1 MQGVTITS
9 QDTATASVNGR
20 LAGGEEGTTLPLDAA
35 LALFRREAA
44 ARGLPSAR
52 VRSVVSY
59 VRSSMPPAAT
69 RAGSPGPAD
78 LLPWL
83 LDFRHW
89 AEQAGRGRG
98 ERGSALRSRLSN
110 AALFVRVVTEA
121 LGVQPDSLRVAGVA
135 PAWHPVLRRLREPAD
150 RQALRG
156 FVQLAAEHGVH
167 GPDALPPVAELQ
179 SWGGGDPERTEVVA
193 RGLAAYQRG
202 RRGGRRGAAGPAR
215 PPARAEEYGLQA
227 LPFLPLLLSA
237 VATRGGGAPSP
248 DDMGRRGGAWRARE
262 LLRLLAPHL
271 EHALVVF
278 EERRLAAHGSTDY
291 LHSAERALSR
301 CVASVARLR
310 VGDGVPMEA
319 LAEELGALTLGQFW
333 TRRRHVADADGGEG
347 PRQGVQAEDPDLDG
361 LVPDGDA
368 LSAPLLRAVADELAA
383 HSYRA
388 SPLVVS
394 AQAERLPVPLYT
406 PSVVQVVRRMYAVAR
421 DALRPKLQAA
431 GEAGQHRWRT
441 IEFEQRAL
449 VSHMTAVARRR
460 RATGQ
465 VDKRLLPLHWGEV
478 VCCGLP
484 ALREEAL
491 AAEAAWERWQE
502 AGRAGGSERGG
513 RVERR
518 WHRALTAYLVTAV
531 FTAEGLREKNLRG
544 ARLGMQV
551 RPDWRRDQRGRVV
564 GIERVVTHFRGDDPT
579 WVRLKQTHDSGGG
592 SSPRMRVREWQW
604 PPGIVDHRLLYRYVT
619 DVRPALARRAG
630 LLGEEADYDPEQDRW
645 ALFLSPRPRPRRDGA
660 EAGGGYSRAVLS
672 DLVGRSLFWMA
683 RDLLGRP
690 GLPATYR
697 EACRRGHPLR
707 GLFGA
712 HVIRSLGAT
721 WWGGVRN
728 RWDYAEAYTND
739 LQPTLHAHYA
749 KIPAWM
755 ARAVGTGG
763 PGDPT
768 WWNAVVDVVVTEMDS
783 GLDWDGFW
791 RGFDPARR
799 WDAGAVRAAL
809 RRGAGARADSEGAG
823 GVDDVL
829 VPLDGGGRSR
839 AAGHRAGAPSR
850 RAV

>member
-1 MQGVTITS
+1 MQGVTTTP
-9 QDTATASVNGR
+9 QDVTADSFMER
-20 LAGGEEGTTLPLDAA
+20 PAGGGDVHTLPLDAA
-35 LALFRREAA
+35 LELFRREAA
-44 ARGLPSAR
+44 VRGLPSAR
-52 VRSVVSY
+52 IRSVVSY
-59 VRSSMPPAAT
+59 VRSSVALPDAP
-69 RAGSPGPAD
+69 AGSPGPSD

-83 LDFRHW
+83 HDVRHW

-110 AALFVRVVTEA
+110 AALFARVVTEA
-121 LGVQPDSLRVAGVA
+121 LGLRPDGLRVAGVP
-135 PAWHPVLRRLREPAD
+135 PAWHPVLRRLRDPAD

-156 FVQLAAEHGVH
+156 LVLIAAEHDVH
-167 GPDALPPVAELQ
+167 RPDALPALAELQ
-179 SWGGGDPERTEVVA
+179 GWGRGDPERQEAIT

-202 RRGGRRGAAGPAR
+202 RRGGRQGAAGPPR
-215 PPARAEEYGLQA
+215 PPARAAEYGLQA
-227 LPFLPLLLSA
+227 VPFLAALLSA
-237 VATRGGGAPSP
+237 SAARGGAPTGDAP
-248 DDMGRRGGAWRARE
+248 LGHAGTLRARD
-262 LLRLLAPHL
+262 LLRQLAPHL
-271 EHALVVF
+271 DHALVVF

-291 LHSAERALSR
+291 LQSAERALSR

-310 VGDGVPMEA
+310 VRDGVTMEG
-319 LAEELGALTLGQFW
+319 LAEELRALTLGHFW
-333 TRRRHVADADGGEG
+333 TRRRQVADADGGEG
-347 PRQGVQAEDPDLDG
+347 DRLGVQPEDPDLDG

-368 LSAPLLRAVADELAA
+368 QSGTLLRAVADELAA
-383 HSYRA
+383 HSYKA

-406 PSVVQVVRRMYAVAR
+406 PSVVQVVRRIYAIAR
-421 DALRPKLQAA
+421 DALRPKLLAA

-478 VCCGLP
+478 VCRGLP
-484 ALREEAL
+484 ALRAEAL
-491 AAEAAWERWQE
+491 AAEGAWEDWQG
-502 AGRAGGSERGG
+502 AGHAGGSERGG
-513 RVERR
+513 RLERR

-551 RPDWRRDQRGRVV
+551 RPAWRRDLRGRVV

-604 PPGIVDHRLLYRYVT
+604 PPGIVDHRLLFRYVT
-619 DVRPALARRAG
+619 EVRPALARRAG
-630 LLGEEADYDPEQDRW
+630 LLGEEAAYDPEADRW

-660 EAGGGYSRAVLS
+660 QAGGGYSRAVLS

-697 EACRRGHPLR
+697 ESCRRGHPLR

-749 KIPAWM
+749 KIPTWM

-763 PGDPT
+763 TDDPT
-768 WWNAVVDVVVTEMDS
+768 WWSAVVDVVVTEMDS
-783 GLDWDGFW
+783 HLDWDGFW
-791 RGFDPARR
+791 RGFDPERR
-799 WDAGAVRAAL
+799 WDAAAVRGVL
-809 RRGAGARADSEGAG
+809 RAGAEGGSAPGAAG
-823 GVDDVL
+823 GVGDA
-829 VPLDGGGRSR
+829 PLPLEGGRLPGAPGR
-839 AAGHRAGAPSR
+839 RAGAPSR